1 MDMDSRMKKE
11 KKVSMTAPAKSR
23 RRRELERL
31 SNFDMTSPNNGKYPS
46 IEQRNQAIT
55 KKLEILRTRV

>member
-1 MDMDSRMKKE
+1 MDSRMKKE
-11 KKVSMTAPAKSR
+11 KKVSMTGPAKNR

-31 SNFDMTSPNNGKYPS
+31 LQFDMTSPNTGKYPS

-55 KKLEILRTRV
+55 NKAEILRSRI